1 MGMTEKDTLHI
12 VAIVCA
18 LHMFRL
24 RKRMT
29 LIIPFN
35 VGLFF

>member
-18 LHMFRL
+18 LHIFRL